1 MTQRDETCWNARNAL
16 VDAKRDMLNGDGTVD
31 DVYAAAE
38 AYRDAL
44 KAWKKRTGRKKFR
57 VPSVSQLI
65 RQVT

>member
-1 MTQRDETCWNARNAL
+1 MTQRDETCWNARSAL
-16 VDAKRDMLNGDGTVD
+16 LDAKRDMLNGDSTIEA
-31 DVYAAAE
+31 VYAAAA

-44 KAWKKRTGRKKFR
+44 KAWKKRTGNTRFR